1 MHTHSNLIGVREGSP
16 DGAGTEIFDS
26 SPTHELIEEL
36 GHKANFFVA
45 RKVYAAMPDKAFLR
59 RQAVPNSRRLQSF
72 VDRMNR
78 LGFDIDPT
86 SSGTL
91 QASLF
96 KIEDIDLRKV
106 RKKIS
111 TTSGKFLLIILSRVW
126 KLCCS
131 KQCNAPSTLS
141 PVT

>member
-1 MHTHSNLIGVREGSP
+1 MPVEHN
-16 DGAGTEIFDS
+16 IFDS

-36 GHKANFFVA
+36 SHKANFFVA
-45 RKVYAAMPDKAFLR
+45 RKIFAAMPDKAFLR

-78 LGFDIDPT
+78 LGFEMDPT

-96 KIEDIDLRKV
+96 KIEDVDLRKV
-106 RKKIS
+106 RKSLS
-111 TTSGKFLLIILSRVW
+111 TPPMKFLLIICIGYGNCLGQSNAARQV
-126 KLCCS
+126 LCCR
-131 KQCNAPSTLS
+131 
-141 PVT
+141 

>member
-1 MHTHSNLIGVREGSP
+1 MPVEHN
-16 DGAGTEIFDS
+16 IFDS

-36 GHKANFFVA
+36 SHKANFFVA
-45 RKVYAAMPDKAFLR
+45 RKIYAAMPDKAFLR

-78 LGFDIDPT
+78 LGFEMDPT

-96 KIEDIDLRKV
+96 KIEDLDLRKV
-106 RKKIS
+106 RK
-111 TTSGKFLLIILSRVW
+111 TTST
-126 KLCCS
+126 
-131 KQCNAPSTLS
+131 PSQ
-141 PVT
+141 